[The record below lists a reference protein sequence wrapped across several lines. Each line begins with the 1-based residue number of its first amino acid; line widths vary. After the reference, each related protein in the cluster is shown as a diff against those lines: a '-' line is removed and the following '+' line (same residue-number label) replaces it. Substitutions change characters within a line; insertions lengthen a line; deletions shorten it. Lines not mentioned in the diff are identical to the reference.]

1 MGKINCPSVE
11 QLHFELNEVTENL
24 ALVRDSIRECG
35 GRWRA
40 AVDMAD
46 LILERDFQRLN
57 DLMRG
62 ISDGFQGISF
72 RPVTTSK
79 YSTLK
84 RDGPKRAR

>member
-46 LILERDFQRLN
+46 LILERYL
-57 DLMRG
+57 
-62 ISDGFQGISF
+62 
-72 RPVTTSK
+72 
-79 YSTLK
+79 
-84 RDGPKRAR
+84 